1 MSFAPYR
8 GQDSDLAHRKPG
20 HVEISCFDAN
30 LFRSWS
36 RDQYNEIND
45 MLAEAARRVAA
56 GTMYKTRFNELEQTS
71 GIKYNP
77 EGIGL
82 DVVLRPLVS
91 PIDTFAYDWVHTL
104 FQDGVMTLEA
114 IVATAM
120 LVLAIFNTTSYY
132 PIYDSGSADC
142 SS

>member
-1 MSFAPYR
+1 
-8 GQDSDLAHRKPG
+8 
-20 HVEISCFDAN
+20 
-30 LFRSWS
+30 
-36 RDQYNEIND
+36 

-82 DVVLRPLVS
+82 DVVLRPLVC

-120 LVLAIFNTTSYY
+120 LVLAIFNTNISY